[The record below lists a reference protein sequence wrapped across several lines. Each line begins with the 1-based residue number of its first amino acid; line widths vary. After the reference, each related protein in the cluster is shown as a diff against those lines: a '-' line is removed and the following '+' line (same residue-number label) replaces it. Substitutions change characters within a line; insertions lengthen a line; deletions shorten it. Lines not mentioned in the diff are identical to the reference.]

1 MACWFLFSCFHK
13 NLISEGK
20 LALCLQDFFGDPV
33 KSILKSYRMSETLD
47 TELPRLDVSIS
58 FVPDVLDDVSDIS
71 DGDIPDVPDKDVDED
86 FEPADLKQGAFKK
99 HLLEGCRW

>member
-1 MACWFLFSCFHK
+1 
-13 NLISEGK
+13 
-20 LALCLQDFFGDPV
+20 
-33 KSILKSYRMSETLD
+33 MSETLY
-47 TELPRLDVSIS
+47 TELPRLEVSIS

-99 HLLEGCRW
+99 HLLEGCWCESSIGLGHYCSNQTGLNHFFPFILVVKITL

>member
-1 MACWFLFSCFHK
+1 MF
-13 NLISEGK
+13 
-20 LALCLQDFFGDPV
+20 
-33 KSILKSYRMSETLD
+33 
-47 TELPRLDVSIS
+47 

-99 HLLEGCRW
+99 TFTRGLLVVSRASD